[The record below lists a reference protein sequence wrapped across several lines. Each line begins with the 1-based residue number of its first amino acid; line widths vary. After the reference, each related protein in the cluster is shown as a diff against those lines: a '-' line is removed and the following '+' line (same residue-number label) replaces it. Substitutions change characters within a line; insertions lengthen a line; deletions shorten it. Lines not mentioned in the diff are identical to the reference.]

1 MQSNFIV
8 RISDSKKT
16 HNNCQHKAPRA
27 TLQQGPATQN
37 STQSTA
43 ETYQFISLGLV
54 HLWLM
59 TNCPHPMCMHMRL
72 LILKSKQSS
81 LVYTP
86 LSLGSFALNT
96 ISSGR
101 TLDHRSVLLCLL
113 TSSLTNQR
121 MYYLY
126 SFIIKRD
133 KELTIFILLSR
144 QGVNT
149 QNKLPT
155 NQHIDCLVYFFII
168 KWGKKVDHLY
178 TPLSSGSFSSG
189 ISQSMASPAAHS
201 SCLDPY
207 HVKKY
212 RIDLRSPS
220 RQRCISN
227 YIRTPCA
234 GVWVW

>member
-1 MQSNFIV
+1 
-8 RISDSKKT
+8 
-16 HNNCQHKAPRA
+16 
-27 TLQQGPATQN
+27 
-37 STQSTA
+37 
-43 ETYQFISLGLV
+43 
-54 HLWLM
+54 M

-168 KWGKKVDHLY
+168 KWGKKSWPSLY
-178 TPLSSGSFSSG
+178 SSLVREFLFRDFTINGISSGTQQLPRS
-189 ISQSMASPAAHS
+189 ISCQEIPNRSEIAFASALHLKLHPHALCG
-201 SCLDPY
+201 CLGL
-207 HVKKY
+207 
-212 RIDLRSPS
+212 I
-220 RQRCISN
+220 N
-227 YIRTPCA
+227 
-234 GVWVW
+234 